1 MDDPTTPTSEL
12 TRAVT
17 GCDDEFFSTERAL
30 ETEIGYDITL
40 ITAVVAV
47 SQT

>member
-30 ETEIGYDITL
+30 ETDVAYDITL
-40 ITAVVAV
+40 ISTVVTV
-47 SQT
+47 NQS